1 MVAGTQSNCRNGLLQ
16 ETEMRTLTICFPVY
30 NEVRFIDSLIQSVIN
45 TAPLD
50 KEIVLIDG
58 GSKDGTLDK
67 IKNWQQQYPNITL
80 IHNEARYVSNGFNL
94 AYSKTSSEY
103 IALMGA
109 HAEYPSNYFEKGLE
123 ILRSGEAD
131 AVGGPLIQKGK
142 SAQASVIAFCMS
154 SKFGVGDTEFRTSK
168 KRMYVDSVAM
178 AIYNR
183 KVFDKVGLFDEALI
197 RNQDDEFHY
206 RLNHYGFKIMMEPE
220 MESVYY
226 VREDLAS
233 LWKQYYYYGLYKPMV
248 LKKIRSGIRIRHL
261 VPGAFVAYLLALPF
275 LLFWHWIFILPLGLY
290 FILAGTILSRS
301 FSNIKDIFFGIAAFL
316 TLHLAYGTG
325 FLKGLFKKR

>member
-1 MVAGTQSNCRNGLLQ
+1 MNI
-16 ETEMRTLTICFPVY
+16 LTVCFPVY
-30 NEVRFIDSLIQSVIN
+30 NEVRFIDSLIQSVIG
-45 TAPLD
+45 TFPLD

-58 GSKDGTLDK
+58 GSTDGTLEKIGSWQDK
-67 IKNWQQQYPNITL
+67 HANIIL
-80 IHNEARYVSNGFNL
+80 IHNEAKYVSHGFNL
-94 AYSKTSSEY
+94 AFKNTHSKY

-109 HAEYPSNYFEKGLE
+109 HAEYPTNYFQKGIE
-123 ILRSGEAD
+123 ILDSGEAD

-142 SAQASVIAFCMS
+142 SAKAMIIAFCMS

-168 KRMYVDSVAM
+168 KRSYVDSVAM

-183 KVFDKVGLFDEALI
+183 KVFDKVGLFDETLL

-206 RLNHYGFKIMMEPE
+206 RLNHFGYKIMMEPE

-233 LWKQYYYYGLYKPMV
+233 LWKQYYYYGLYKPRV

-261 VPGAFVAYLLALPF
+261 VPAGFVIYLLSLPF
-275 LLFWHWIFILPLGLY
+275 FLLLHWIFIIPLIIY
-290 FILAGTILSRS
+290 FVAAAFILAKN
-301 FSNIKDIFFGIAAFL
+301 FSSIKDISFGLLAFL
-316 TLHLAYGTG
+316 TLHLSYGIG
-325 FLKGLFKKR
+325 FLKGLFK

>member
-1 MVAGTQSNCRNGLLQ
+1 MNS
-16 ETEMRTLTICFPVY
+16 LTICFPVY
-30 NEVRFIDSLIQSVIN
+30 NEVEFIDSLIQSVIG
-45 TAPLD
+45 TFPLD

-58 GSKDGTLDK
+58 GSTDGTLEK
-67 IKNWQQQYPNITL
+67 VKTWQHKYANIIL

-94 AYSKTSSEY
+94 AYKHTNSEY

-109 HAEYPSNYFEKGLE
+109 HAEYPDNYFQKGLS

-131 AVGGPLIQKGK
+131 AVGGPLIQKGRSRK
-142 SAQASVIAFCMS
+142 AAIIAFCMS

-168 KRMYVDSVAM
+168 KRSYVDSVAM

-183 KVFDKVGLFDEALI
+183 KIFDKVGLFDETLI

-206 RLNHYGFKIMMEPE
+206 RLNHHGYKIMMEPE
-220 MESVYY
+220 MESVYF

-248 LKKIRSGIRIRHL
+248 LKKVRTGMRLRHL
-261 VPGAFVAYLLALPF
+261 VPAGFVIYLLMLPF
-275 LLFWHWIFILPLGLY
+275 LLLLHPLFIIPLLIY
-290 FILAGTILSRS
+290 FFGALLILSAT
-301 FSNIKDIFFGIAAFL
+301 FSNIKDILFGFLAFL
-316 TLHLAYGTG
+316 TLHLSYGIG
-325 FLKGLFKKR
+325 FLKGLFK

>member
-1 MVAGTQSNCRNGLLQ
+1 MNS
-16 ETEMRTLTICFPVY
+16 LTICFPVY
-30 NEVRFIDSLIQSVIN
+30 NEEKFIDSLIRSVIG
-45 TAPLD
+45 TFPLD

-58 GSKDGTLDK
+58 GSTDGTLEKIRSWQDK
-67 IKNWQQQYPNITL
+67 YSNIIL
-80 IHNEARYVSNGFNL
+80 IHNKARYVSNGFNL
-94 AYSKTSSEY
+94 AYKKTNSEY

-109 HAEYPSNYFEKGLE
+109 HAEYPDNYFQKGLA

-142 SAQASVIAFCMS
+142 SRKAAIIAFCMS

-168 KRMYVDSVAM
+168 KRSYVDSVAM

-183 KVFDKVGLFDEALI
+183 KVFDKVGLFDETLI

-206 RLNHYGFKIMMEPE
+206 RLNHHGYKIMMEPE

-248 LKKIRSGIRIRHL
+248 LKKVRSGMRIRHL
-261 VPGAFVAYLLALPF
+261 VPAGFVFF
-275 LLFWHWIFILPLGLY
+275 LLILPLLLLWHWLFIVPLIIY
-290 FILAGTILSRS
+290 FFGALLILSAS
-301 FSNIKDIFFGIAAFL
+301 FSNVKDILFGFLSFL
-316 TLHLAYGTG
+316 TLHLSYGIG
-325 FLKGLFKKR
+325 FLKGLFK

>member
-1 MVAGTQSNCRNGLLQ
+1 MN
-16 ETEMRTLTICFPVY
+16 TLTICFPLY
-30 NEVRFIDSLIQSVIN
+30 NEVKFIDSLIASVID
-45 TAPLD
+45 TAPRD

-67 IKNWQQQYPNITL
+67 IKAWQEKYPNIIL
-80 IHNEARYVSNGFNL
+80 INNTATYVSNGFNL
-94 AYSKTSSEY
+94 AFNNTQSEY

-131 AVGGPLIQKGK
+131 AVGGPLVQKGK
-142 SAQASVIAFCMS
+142 TAKAGIIAFCMS

-168 KRMYVDSVAM
+168 KRSYVDSVAM

-183 KVFDKVGLFDEALI
+183 KVFDKVGLFDETLI

-206 RLNHYGFKIMMEPE
+206 RLNHFGYKIMMEPE

-261 VPGAFVAYLLALPF
+261 VPAGFVIYLLTLPF
-275 LLFWHWIFILPLGLY
+275 LLLLHWIFIVPLCLY
-290 FILAGTILSRS
+290 FIFATIILARS
-301 FSNIKDIFFGIAAFL
+301 FKNIKDILFGYCAFV
-316 TLHLAYGTG
+316 TLHLSYGTG
-325 FLKGLFKKR
+325 FLKGLFK

>member
-1 MVAGTQSNCRNGLLQ
+1 MK
-16 ETEMRTLTICFPVY
+16 TLTVCFPVY
-30 NEVRFIDSLIQSVIN
+30 NEVRFIDSLIQSVIG
-45 TAPLD
+45 TFPLD

-58 GSKDGTLDK
+58 GSTDGTLEK
-67 IKNWQQQYPNITL
+67 IKVWQDKHANVIL
-80 IHNEARYVSNGFNL
+80 IHNRERYVSHGFNL
-94 AYSKTSSEY
+94 AFNNTKSDY

-109 HAEYPSNYFEKGLE
+109 HAEYPGNYFQKGLE
-123 ILRSGEAD
+123 ILKSGEAD

-142 SAQASVIAFCMS
+142 SSRAKIIAYCMS
-154 SKFGVGDTEFRTSK
+154 SRFGVGDTEFRTSK
-168 KRMYVDSVAM
+168 KRSYVDSVAM

-183 KVFDKVGLFDEALI
+183 KVFDTVGLFDEALI

-226 VREDLAS
+226 VREGLGP

-261 VPGAFVAYLLALPF
+261 VPAGFVAYLVGLP
-275 LLFWHWIFILPLGLY
+275 LLILFHWAFILPLCLY
-290 FILAGTILSRS
+290 FLLASVILAGS
-301 FSNIKDIFFGIAAFL
+301 FSRIKDIFFGYLAFL

-325 FLKGLFKKR
+325 FLKGLFKSR

>member
-1 MVAGTQSNCRNGLLQ
+1 MN
-16 ETEMRTLTICFPVY
+16 TLTICFPVY
-30 NEVRFIDSLIQSVIN
+30 NEVKFIDSLIQSVIG
-45 TAPLD
+45 TFPLD

-58 GSKDGTLDK
+58 GSTDGTLKK
-67 IKNWQQQYPNITL
+67 IKTWQDKYSNIIL
-80 IHNEARYVSNGFNL
+80 IHNEAKYVSHGFNL
-94 AYSKTSSEY
+94 AYKKTNSAY

-109 HAEYPSNYFEKGLE
+109 HAEYPVNYFQKGLA
-123 ILRSGEAD
+123 ILKSGEAD

-142 SAQASVIAFCMS
+142 SGKAKIIAFCMS

-168 KRMYVDSVAM
+168 KRSYVDSVAM

-183 KVFDKVGLFDEALI
+183 KVFNKVGLFDEVLI

-206 RLNHYGFKIMMEPE
+206 RLNHFGYKIMMEPE

-248 LKKIRSGIRIRHL
+248 LKKIKSAIRIRHL
-261 VPGAFVAYLLALPF
+261 VPAGFVIYLLLLPF
-275 LLFWHWIFILPLGLY
+275 LLLLHWIFIVPLCLY
-290 FILAGTILSRS
+290 FILATIILTGS
-301 FSNIKDIFFGIAAFL
+301 FSNLRDIFFGYQAFL
-316 TLHLAYGTG
+316 TLHLSYGIG
-325 FLKGLFKKR
+325 FLKGFFK